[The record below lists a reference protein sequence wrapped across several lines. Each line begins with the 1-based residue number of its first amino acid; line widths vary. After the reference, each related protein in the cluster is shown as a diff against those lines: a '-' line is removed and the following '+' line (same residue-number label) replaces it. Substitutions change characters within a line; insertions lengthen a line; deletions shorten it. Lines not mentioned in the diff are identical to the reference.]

1 MNIGDF
7 LGKFSIIPKNLKL
20 YEEALTHNSYANEK
34 RAGFTYQR
42 LEFLGDA
49 ILQMY
54 VSLYFFNE
62 FPNEKEGVLTKYRS
76 NSVREETL
84 AAISKEIKIGSIIRL
99 GIGEINSKGY
109 EKSSILA
116 DVFESFTAAIYLDQG
131 HEILQKWLNQTMLK
145 YISEPGFMDKNVDFK
160 SELQELLQAENRHD
174 LVYKV
179 IDSNHTTHNRTRYQV
194 ALFLEGF
201 QYGIGEGFSKQEAEQ
216 MSAKDCLQKLKK

>member
-1 MNIGDF
+1 MEIKEF
-7 LGKFSIIPKNLKL
+7 LKKFNIIPINIKI
-20 YEEALTHNSYANEK
+20 YEEAITHNSYANEK
-34 RAGFTYQR
+34 RAGYTYQR

-54 VSLYFFNE
+54 VSLHFFKN
-62 FPNEKEGVLTKYRS
+62 FPREKEGVLTKYRS

-84 AAISKEIKIGSIIRL
+84 AEISRGINLGKIIRL

-109 EKSSILA
+109 EKNSILA

-131 HEILQKWLNQTMLK
+131 EKVLNNWLNQTMLK
-145 YISEPGFMDKNVDFK
+145 FISEPGFMEKNIDFK

-179 IDSNHTTHNRTRYQV
+179 IDSKQTSQNRTIYKV
-194 ALFLEGF
+194 ALYLEDVK
-201 QYGIGEGFSKQEAEQ
+201 YGVGEGFSKQEAEQ
-216 MSAKDCLQKLKK
+216 MSAKDCLLKLKK